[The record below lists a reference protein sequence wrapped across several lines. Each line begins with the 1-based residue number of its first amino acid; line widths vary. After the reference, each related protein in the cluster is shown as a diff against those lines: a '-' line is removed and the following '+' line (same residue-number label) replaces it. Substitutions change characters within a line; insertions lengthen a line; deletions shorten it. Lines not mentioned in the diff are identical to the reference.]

1 MSTTESH
8 ATKVSSGRAI
18 ADVAVQIGGQGINIL
33 LGIVTTVVIVRALGA
48 DRYGQWATI
57 LATTQ
62 LVAMFGN
69 LGLENV
75 AVRFAAQDPER
86 EGAWVAA
93 ATGLQV
99 LISVPIMLVFLIVLV
114 LIAADTEMLIA
125 GVVLSALNLT
135 AAIATLR
142 VVFRL
147 RVRNHAVI
155 AFGLVNG
162 VLWAAAVI
170 AIAAANGGLI
180 AFAIAFLA
188 IAVVTQG
195 GIALLAL
202 RTMPVRWRGSWHLW
216 RQLVGV
222 GISVGI
228 AATLTFAYGKIDQIL
243 LYELAPHSSE
253 VGIYAAMYKILENAG
268 FIPAAVMTTLF
279 PILAGLHPRRPER
292 LKRIMQLAIDYLIIV
307 ALGAFGLTLVASTPI
322 VELLFGSSYASGS
335 AVLTILMAA
344 FVPICVG
351 YVAGNM
357 IIATDQQRRYIWFA
371 AIGLVL
377 NLTANAILIP
387 IDGMHAAAWVTLAT
401 EVTVVGLALHTV
413 LRSIGMR
420 LDLRRIA
427 TISLAAALAAA
438 AVWGLRQAGA
448 GAIPLVIA
456 MTVLYPLL
464 LVGSGTVDREELRQL
479 IRTRRAPRPVS

>member
-8 ATKVSSGRAI
+8 ATKVSSGRAV
-18 ADVAVQIGGQGINIL
+18 ADVAIQIGGQGVNIL

-62 LVAMFGN
+62 LVALFGN

-93 ATGLQV
+93 ATGLQI
-99 LISVPIMLVFLIVLV
+99 LISVPIMLAFLVVLV
-114 LIAADTEMLIA
+114 LIAADSEMLIA
-125 GVVLSALNLT
+125 GVILSALNLT

-147 RVRNHAVI
+147 RVHNRVPI

-180 AFAIAFLA
+180 AFAVAFLA
-188 IAVVTQG
+188 IAVLTQG
-195 GIALLAL
+195 GIALVAM
-202 RTMPVRWRGSWHLW
+202 RTMHVRWQGSWRLW
-216 RQLVGV
+216 RRLVGV
-222 GISVGI
+222 GVSVGI

-243 LYELAPHSSE
+243 LYELAPDASE

-268 FIPAAVMTTLF
+268 FVPAAVMTTLF
-279 PILAGLHPRRPER
+279 PIMAGLHPRQPER
-292 LKRIMQLAIDYLIIV
+292 LRRIMQLAIDYLLIV
-307 ALGAFGLTLVASTPI
+307 ALGAFGLILAAATPI

-351 YVAGNM
+351 YVSGNM

-371 AIGLVL
+371 AAGLAL

-387 IDGMHAAAWVTLAT
+387 VDGMHAAAWVTLAT

-427 TISLAAALAAA
+427 TIALTAAVAAA
-438 AVWGLRQAGA
+438 AVWALRQAGA
-448 GAIPLVIA
+448 GAIPLILA
-456 MTVLYPLL
+456 MALLYPLL
-464 LVGSGTVDREELRQL
+464 LLGSGTLDRDELRQL
-479 IRTRRAPRPVS
+479 IRTRRAPRAIS

>member
-1 MSTTESH
+1 MSTAESH
-8 ATKVSSGRAI
+8 ASKVSKGRAF
-18 ADVAVQIGGQGINIL
+18 ADVAVQIGGQGVNIL

-75 AVRFAAQDPER
+75 AVRFAAQEPER

-93 ATGLQV
+93 ATGLQI
-99 LISVPIMLVFLIVLV
+99 LISVPIMLAFLVVLV

-125 GVVLSALNLT
+125 GIFLSTLNLT

-147 RVRNHAVI
+147 RVHNRVPI
-155 AFGLVNG
+155 FFGLVNG

-170 AIAAANGGLI
+170 AIAAADGGLI

-188 IAVVTQG
+188 IAVLTQG
-195 GIALLAL
+195 GIALVAL
-202 RTMPVRWRGSWHLW
+202 RTMRVEWRGSRHLW
-216 RQLVGV
+216 RRLIGVGV
-222 GISVGI
+222 SVGI

-243 LYELAPHSSE
+243 LYELAPHASE
-253 VGIYAAMYKILENAG
+253 VGVYAAMYKILENAG

-279 PILAGLHPRRPER
+279 PIMAGLHPRQPER
-292 LKRIMQLAIDYLIIV
+292 LKRIMQLAIDYLLIV
-307 ALGAFGLTLVASTPI
+307 ALGALALTLAAATPI

-335 AVLTILMAA
+335 TVLTILMAS

-371 AIGLVL
+371 AIGLIL
-377 NLTANAILIP
+377 NLAANLILIP
-387 IDGMHAAAWVTLAT
+387 VDGMHAAAWVSLAT

-420 LDLRRIA
+420 LDLLRIG
-427 TISLAAALAAA
+427 TIALTA
-438 AVWGLRQAGA
+438 AVAAGLVWALRQAGA
-448 GAIPLVIA
+448 GAIPLVLA
-456 MTVLYPLL
+456 MGVLYPLL
-464 LVGSGTVDREELRQL
+464 LLGSGTLDRNELREL
-479 IRTRRAPRPVS
+479 IRTRRAPRAVS